1 MKASIFKYILLFS
14 ILASLI
20 FSIAC
25 EKTIDIDIEDSKP
38 KIVLN
43 AEINPDSTIK
53 VHISRSRHILD
64 IANLSTL
71 NDAEVKLF
79 EDETFIG
86 NLIYDASISCYCIN
100 YKPIQGKN
108 YKFVVSHQQFET
120 INATSQILEK
130 IKPISID
137 TSRSFGQYNEEQINI
152 SIKFKDPANEKNY
165 YMLKLRSKYKAEI
178 WDPDLITI
186 DTIYEVPD
194 TTIID
199 ISQGG
204 YYYADAIDPMHFS
217 SNDLNLEDGDYL
229 RSLVIADEF
238 FDGKEY
244 VLKISL
250 DAFSLPYTSDTTVVY
265 IDFYAISQDYY
276 KYLRSEKKYQNSSG
290 DPFSEPVMV
299 FTNVENGLGILG
311 SAHAHTDSIIIT
323 GRYGGHYDE

>member
-1 MKASIFKYILLFS
+1 MKTSIFKYIFLFS

-71 NDAEVKLF
+71 NDAEVKLY

-120 INATSQILEK
+120 INASAKILEK

-137 TSRSFGQYNEEQINI
+137 TSRSFGQYGEEILNA
-152 SIKFKDPANEKNY
+152 SIRFKDPGNEKNY

-186 DTIYEVPD
+186 DTIYEGPD

-204 YYYADAIDPMHFS
+204 YYYADVIDPMYFS

-229 RSLVIADEF
+229 RSLVISDEL

-244 VLKISL
+244 ALKISI
-250 DAFSLPYTSDTTVVY
+250 DAFSLPYGYDTSIVY
-265 IDFYAISQDYY
+265 IDFHTISQDYY

-311 SAHAHTDSIIIT
+311 SAHAHTDSILII
-323 GRYGGHYDE
+323 GQFGYYYE